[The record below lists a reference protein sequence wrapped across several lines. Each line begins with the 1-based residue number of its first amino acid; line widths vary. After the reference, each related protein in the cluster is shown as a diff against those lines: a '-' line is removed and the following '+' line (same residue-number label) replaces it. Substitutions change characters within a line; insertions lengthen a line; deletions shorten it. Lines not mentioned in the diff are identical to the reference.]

1 MNTSARAHLLTLSLL
16 KVRIYQQCSCLHAQ
30 LPISND
36 LSQMPWNMWEK
47 WVKNLTTI
55 DHTYNFEV
63 QSYHIFIFHSFTTYV
78 MPYNCR
84 PVLSGKFMNAMSPY
98 CCYSENFLFGSLCT
112 ITISQACKWK
122 YIFMIINSI
131 KMTAV
136 ETNLE
141 KKTTNHMLLL
151 HQKSCNHGYH
161 RTWVM
166 YFKLG

>member
-1 MNTSARAHLLTLSLL
+1 
-16 KVRIYQQCSCLHAQ
+16 
-30 LPISND
+30 
-36 LSQMPWNMWEK
+36 MPWNMWEK

-131 KMTAV
+131 KMTAA

-141 KKTTNHMLLL
+141 KKPPITCYCCIKSHVNMDIIEHGSCTHVFQVRVKNVPMCCTLL
-151 HQKSCNHGYH
+151 YE
-161 RTWVM
+161 
-166 YFKLG
+166 